1 VHVGAGNSLCAA
13 CARVHRAQASASL
26 GLSTPKLQD
35 PLTLPVV
42 HLEELTNQTTRAL
55 DYYQLKA
62 LQMSTGPA
70 S

>member
-1 VHVGAGNSLCAA
+1 MLALVIRCAPRVHVS
-13 CARVHRAQASASL
+13 HRAQASASL